1 MHASLPLLARCLL
14 MARGLPPCD
23 TQLVSEMACTVWHR
37 RASQGIAQSIA
48 GHHAGYQGA
57 SRRIACGITRH
68 RRPSRDIVDHCT
80 VHHRAWHHGA
90 HTNIRTSMLR
100 CTTIQVLRSTYSDN
114 ATCTHTGRLST
125 PSMREKLVRTH
136 AMSNSHVPP
145 VAAQSLVSVL
155 DGSCLQSTYRVR
167 EYHRVR

>member
-1 MHASLPLLARCLL
+1 MYCVASQGITGHRTEHCRASCRVSGGFASHRMWHHAASQAI
-14 MARGLPPCD
+14 A
-23 TQLVSEMACTVWHR
+23 WHR
-37 RASQGIAQSIA
+37 RPLHSASQGIAS
-48 GHHAGYQGA
+48 
-57 SRRIACGITRH
+57 
-68 RRPSRDIVDHCT
+68 
-80 VHHRAWHHGA
+80 HHGA

-136 AMSNSHVPP
+136 AMISSHVPP
-145 VAAQSLVSVL
+145 VAAQSLVFVL
-155 DGSCLQSTYRVR
+155 DGSCPQSTYRVR

>member
-23 TQLVSEMACTVWHR
+23 TQLVSEMTCTVWHR
-37 RASQGIAQSIA
+37 RASKGIAQRIA

-68 RRPSRDIVDHCT
+68 RKPMTEAIAWHRRPLHS
-80 VHHRAWHHGA
+80 ASQGMASHHGA

-100 CTTIQVLRSTYSDN
+100 CTTIQVMRSTYSDN

-125 PSMREKLVRTH
+125 PSMRENL
-136 AMSNSHVPP
+136 
-145 VAAQSLVSVL
+145 
-155 DGSCLQSTYRVR
+155 
-167 EYHRVR
+167 